1 MKTKKQKTMKTS
13 TKKFMKV
20 MYSISLILTI
30 FLLSSCNNNDGK
42 ENEEKVSKV
51 EAPALDIHSAV
62 LLGDLKAVV
71 QHIKAGSELNQ
82 GDPTMGSTPL
92 MIAAVFDRTE
102 IAAALIEAGID
113 LDQTNNDGATALH
126 SAAFLCR
133 TEIVEMLVENGA
145 DKTIRNNFGS
155 TAYESVAGPFESIKF
170 VYEQFSKDLGPLGL
184 KLDYEQL
191 EETRPVIAEMLK

>member
-1 MKTKKQKTMKTS
+1 MKISSS
-13 TKKFMKV
+13 TFRRM
-20 MYSISLILTI
+20 MYPISLVLAILI
-30 FLLSSCNNNDGK
+30 MSSCNNEGEK
-42 ENEEKVSKV
+42 EKKAVKV
-51 EAPALDIHSAV
+51 EAPAMDIHSAV

-71 QHIKAGSELNQ
+71 QHIKAGSELNE
-82 GDPTMGSTPL
+82 GDPAMGSTPL

-102 IAAALIEAGID
+102 IAAALIEAEID
-113 LDQTNNDGATALH
+113 LDQTNNDGATAMH

-133 TEIVEMLVENGA
+133 TEIVEMLIEKGA

-184 KLDYEQL
+184 KLDFDRL
-191 EETRPVIAEMLK
+191 EKTRPVIAELLK